1 LEINYCCPYWGS
13 EQSGIASFFDRLK
26 TASYNGVEIFLN
38 DNAEFVSEF
47 IAELE
52 NVIDSNS
59 SFRFIAQHIA
69 PLQPGSVKNYIDEFE
84 RQLLNLTHL
93 QPDFINSHT
102 GKDFFSFDD
111 NCRVIEAAMNISS
124 KTGVRILHETH
135 RGRFSFH
142 SASLI
147 PYLKRFPEM
156 ELVGDFSHFCT
167 VSESLLQDQ
176 KEIINQIIPYVSH
189 IHARIG
195 HEQAPQVNDPFAP
208 EWEKY
213 LTLFEGWW
221 EEIISQKKEKGWNSF
236 TITPEFGPSPYMPL
250 LPFTQQ
256 PIGNQ
261 WEINY
266 KMMRHLKMIF
276 DNV

>member
-1 LEINYCCPYWGS
+1 ME
-13 EQSGIASFFDRLK
+13 
-26 TASYNGVEIFLN
+26 VFLN
-38 DNAEFVSEF
+38 NNTEFVTEF
-47 IAELE
+47 IAKLE
-52 NVIDSNS
+52 DVTDSNS
-59 SFRFIAQHIA
+59 SFRFIVQHIV
-69 PLQPGSVKNYIDEFE
+69 PIQSGSVKNYIDEFE
-84 RQLLNLTHL
+84 KQLLNLTHL

-208 EWEKY
+208 EWKTN
-213 LTLFEGWW
+213 LTMFEGWW
-221 EEIISQKKEKGWNSF
+221 QDIIAQKKEKGWNSF

-261 WEINY
+261 WDINY
-266 KMMRHLKMIF
+266 KMMRHLKTIF
-276 DNV
+276 DDL

>member
-1 LEINYCCPYWGS
+1 M
-13 EQSGIASFFDRLK
+13 K
-26 TASYNGVEIFLN
+26 TASYDGVEIFLN
-38 DNAEFVSEF
+38 DNIDLASEL
-47 IAELE
+47 ITELE
-52 NVIDSNS
+52 DVIESNS
-59 SFRFIAQHIA
+59 SFKLILQHIV
-69 PLQPGSVKNYIDEFE
+69 PHQPGSINNYIDEFE
-84 RQLLNLTHL
+84 KQLLKLTDL
-93 QPDFINSHT
+93 KPAFINSHT
-102 GKDFFSFDD
+102 GKDFFSFED
-111 NCRVIEAAMNISS
+111 NCKVIEAAMNISS
-124 KTGVRILHETH
+124 KTGVSVLHETH

-147 PYLKRFPEM
+147 PYLNLFPEM

-176 KEIINQIIPYVSH
+176 KDIINQIIPHVSH

-208 EWEKY
+208 EWENN
-213 LTLFEGWW
+213 LILFEGWW
-221 EEIISQKKEKGWNSF
+221 KEIISQKKEKGWKYF

-261 WEINY
+261 WDINY
-266 KMMRHLKMIF
+266 KMMHHLKNIF
-276 DNV
+276 DDI

>member
-1 LEINYCCPYWGS
+1 LEINYCCPHWGS
-13 EQSGIASFFDRLK
+13 EQSGIAAFFDRLK
-26 TASYNGVEIFLN
+26 TASYNGVEIFLS
-38 DNAEFVSEF
+38 DNIEFVTEF
-47 IAELE
+47 MAELGKA
-52 NVIDSNS
+52 IDSDS
-59 SFRFIAQHIA
+59 RFKFIIQHIA
-69 PLQPGSVKNYIDEFE
+69 PHQPGPVKNYIDEFE
-84 RQLLNLTHL
+84 RRLLKLTDL
-93 QPDFINSHT
+93 KPDFINAHT

-176 KEIINQIIPYVSH
+176 EEIINQIIPQVSH

-195 HEQAPQVNDPFAP
+195 QEQAPQVNDPFAP
-208 EWEKY
+208 EWKNH

-221 EEIISQKKEKGWNSF
+221 AEIIAQKKEKGWSSF

-250 LPFTQQ
+250 LPFTLQ

-261 WEINY
+261 WDINQ
-266 KMMRHLKMIF
+266 KMMHHLRDVFNGM
-276 DNV
+276 

>member
-13 EQSGIASFFDRLK
+13 EQLSIASFFDRLK
-26 TASYNGVEIFLN
+26 TASYNGVEVFLN
-38 DNAEFVSEF
+38 NNTEFVTEF
-47 IAELE
+47 IAKLE
-52 NVIDSNS
+52 DVTDSNS
-59 SFRFIAQHIA
+59 SFRFIVQHIV
-69 PLQPGSVKNYIDEFE
+69 PIQSGSVKNYIDEFE
-84 RQLLNLTHL
+84 KQLLNLTHL

-142 SASLI
+142 AASLI

-208 EWEKY
+208 EWKNN
-213 LTLFEGWW
+213 LTMFEGWW
-221 EEIISQKKEKGWNSF
+221 QDIIAQKKEKGWNSF

-261 WEINY
+261 WDINY
-266 KMMRHLKMIF
+266 KMMRHLKTIF
-276 DNV
+276 DDL

>member
-1 LEINYCCPYWGS
+1 ME
-13 EQSGIASFFDRLK
+13 
-26 TASYNGVEIFLN
+26 VFLN
-38 DNAEFVSEF
+38 NNTEFVTEF
-47 IAELE
+47 IAKLE
-52 NVIDSNS
+52 DVTDSNS
-59 SFRFIAQHIA
+59 SFRFIVQHIV
-69 PLQPGSVKNYIDEFE
+69 PIQSGLVKNYIDEFE
-84 RQLLNLTHL
+84 KQLLNLTHL

-208 EWEKY
+208 EWKNN
-213 LTLFEGWW
+213 LTMFEGWW
-221 EEIISQKKEKGWNSF
+221 QDIIAQKKEKGWNSF

-261 WEINY
+261 WDINY
-266 KMMRHLKMIF
+266 KMMRHLKTIF
-276 DNV
+276 DDL